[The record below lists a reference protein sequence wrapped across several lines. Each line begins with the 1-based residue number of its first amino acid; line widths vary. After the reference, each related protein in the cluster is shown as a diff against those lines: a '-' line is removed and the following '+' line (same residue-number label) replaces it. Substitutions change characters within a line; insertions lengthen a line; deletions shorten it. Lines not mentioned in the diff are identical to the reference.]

1 MVDSRVCI
9 SLEPSESFVVA
20 QFARYLASEHQGTHV
35 SRQFLLDFAVV
46 LLHHTNESG
55 ALVPDAP
62 VESIPLG
69 EEDILNLRELIPVTA
84 TVGSTP
90 VGLSLHRKLY
100 EALLRYHPEQASE
113 LHFGDEEEPAKE
125 AFTEEL
131 LRLKRRGRRRKR

>member
-1 MVDSRVCI
+1 MVDSRVSI

-20 QFARYLASEHQGTHV
+20 QFARYLASEQHTTHV

-46 LLHHTNESG
+46 FLHHTNESG
-55 ALVPDAP
+55 ALVPEAP
-62 VESIPLG
+62 AECIPLS
-69 EEDILNLRELIPVTA
+69 EEDILSLRELIPVTA

-90 VGLSLHRKLY
+90 VGLSLHRKLC

-113 LHFGDEEEPAKE
+113 VLFGDEEEPSKE